1 MSKSPRKHPA
11 SPKGEMKLSIRFGQ
25 REDGMM
31 FMEYREENAKDV
43 EREALGTVEQRL
55 SPAQWRME
63 SNPDAKRAHST
74 ICQHCK
80 ENEAEQASEYCTV
93 CHVMFVMLVHS

>member
-31 FMEYREENAKDV
+31 FMEYREENAKEV
-43 EREALGTVEQRL
+43 TGTEEQRL
-55 SPAQWRME
+55 LPAQGIME
-63 SNPDAKRAHST
+63 SNPDARLAHLT
-74 ICQHCK
+74 ICQHRG
-80 ENEAEQASEYCTV
+80 ENEAEQGSEYCTV
-93 CHVMFVMLVHS
+93 CHVMFAMLVHS